1 MAFRREL
8 QEYQSGLKQL
18 AGSQLGGKEE
28 RFESDIGLTQAKEGT
43 DIGKAQFQASQA
55 AGRALRSLTAGEGI
69 TVGSGPVIG
78 TVLKAG
84 QKYATYRAGQLAQ
97 GTSRWKLL
105 QAQRFRKAN
114 PSTEET
120 SLGDEPDPQ
129 LSVVERGVG
138 KVGKFFSGLKNKPQP
153 PSEEATPS
161 DPSVQRAA
169 TQETQGAAEE
179 AAQPVAS
186 ESSAF
191 DVGTTTPQ
199 GPASV
204 MKSFREASGE
214 GGFDDTPL
222 QVPKTL
228 TQGIGKTEEEA
239 AQAAT
244 KGLSQEA
251 EDISKSTAG
260 EVEDLVPEFSE
271 AAEGFS
277 GIGGLLGDLIPFIGI
292 GTAIAGLAEGIKGAV
307 DVDKEASDDPYA
319 SIRGKIATAE
329 GKIKTLNNTISGD
342 QFSQKI
348 GAGPVKFGSLSVPV
362 PDTSKMM
369 GGSSHF

>member
-28 RFESDIGLTQAKEGT
+28 RFESDIGLTKAGEQT
-43 DIGKAQFQASQA
+43 DIGKAQFSTAQA
-55 AGRALRSLTAGEGI
+55 AGRQLRSLTAGEGI
-69 TVGSGPVIG
+69 TVSAGPITG
-78 TVLKAG
+78 LALKAG
-84 QKYATYRAGQLAQ
+84 QKYATYKAGDIA
-97 GTSRWKLL
+97 SRWKLA
-105 QAQRFRKAN
+105 QAQRFRKATG
-114 PSTEET
+114 SSEES
-120 SLGDEPDPQ
+120 SLGDEADPE

-153 PSEEATPS
+153 PEEEGGGKPDT
-161 DPSVQRAA
+161 DVQRAA
-169 TQETQGAAEE
+169 TQETEGAAESS
-179 AAQPVAS
+179 AQPVAS

-191 DVGTTTPQ
+191 DAGNTPQ
-199 GPASV
+199 GAGSV
-204 MKSFREASGE
+204 MKSFKEASGE
-214 GGFDDTPL
+214 GDFDDSSL
-222 QVPKTL
+222 QTPKTL
-228 TQGIGKTEEEA
+228 SQTVAKTEQT
-239 AQAAT
+239 AQDAT

-251 EDISKSTAG
+251 EDITKSTTG
-260 EVEDLVPEFSE
+260 EVEDLAPEFSE
-271 AAEGFS
+271 ASEGFA

-307 DVDKEASDDPYA
+307 DVAKDASDDPYA
-319 SIRGKIATAE
+319 SIRGKISTAE
-329 GKIKTLNNTISGD
+329 GKIKSLNNTISGD

-362 PDTSKMM
+362 PDTAKMM

>member
-28 RFESDIGLTQAKEGT
+28 RFESDIGITKAGEQS
-43 DIGKAQFQASQA
+43 DIGKAQFSAAQA
-55 AGRALRSLTAGEGI
+55 AGRQLRSLTAGEGI

-78 TVLKAG
+78 TALKAG
-84 QKYATYRAGQLAQ
+84 QKYATYKAGQIS
-97 GTSRWKLL
+97 SRWKLA
-105 QAQRFRKAN
+105 QAQRFRKAAG
-114 PSTEET
+114 STEES
-120 SLGDEPDPQ
+120 SLGSEADPE

-138 KVGKFFSGLKNKPQP
+138 KVGKFFKNLKNKPQP
-153 PSEEATPS
+153 PPEEGGGKPDT
-161 DPSVQRAA
+161 DI
-169 TQETQGAAEE
+169 QEGAAEE
-179 AAQPVAS
+179 SAQPVAS

-191 DVGTTTPQ
+191 DAGNTTPQ

-204 MKSFREASGE
+204 LKSFKEASGE
-214 GGFDDTPL
+214 GDFDDTPL
-222 QVPKTL
+222 QTPKTL
-228 TQGIGKTEEEA
+228 SQEVSKTEQT
-239 AQAAT
+239 AQDAT

-260 EVEDLVPEFSE
+260 EVEDLAPEFSD

-307 DVDKEASDDPYA
+307 DVSKDASDDPYA
-319 SIRGKIATAE
+319 SIRGKISTAE
-329 GKIKTLNNTISGD
+329 GKIKSLNNTISGD